1 MSDITFY
8 EYAAIAAMQAMIQ
21 ARATLPEDD
30 DMSFISAN
38 TIGVSGTV
46 ALGDG
51 NGGYYTW
58 SRLLAEEAFEI
69 ADAMLA
75 ARKRSFS

>member
-21 ARATLPEDD
+21 ARASLPEDED
-30 DMSFISAN
+30 TSFSNAN
-38 TIGVSGTV
+38 TIGVSGAI

-51 NGGYYTW
+51 DGGHYTW

-69 ADAMLA
+69 ADAMVV
-75 ARKRSFS
+75 ARKRSLS